1 MKKNN
6 HFLFFF
12 IILTLKSTLSIH
24 LTGNFKT
31 KEFFKFLT
39 RFGFQST
46 DIHNLET
53 TKGYIY
59 GNISSNSKANNNQ
72 RPLLALTILEKIDFL
87 DFYKKTNIKPR
98 DYACSVMFEK
108 FNKQA
113 YDSTCNKNGTFDIIR
128 KIPCDKTCE
137 NQLEI
142 TPIIENSQFTYQISD
157 ENEAKFLYLSIV
169 ACERDNETC
178 SWFSSSEES
187 SNDYEIS
194 YSIYLT
200 NGHPN
205 VKSLNR
211 FEHQFTY
218 ELHDVFEIYLFSMLI
233 YLFILPFIAYRLY
246 YNFHFFYL
254 LLASYV
260 AIEIFSRIMF
270 SIHNLAFSYNGVGV
284 KLFDYLGWL
293 LEILAVCIL
302 ILILLLIAK
311 GYTITTKYIRFKNK
325 FFIYWSILS
334 AFSILSH
341 MIALY
346 TFNIIFHVN
355 YYETRAGYVEL
366 TIRIIFMIWFLK
378 ELKRTFS
385 YINSIRTANGKN
397 FNKQNNGECRERL
410 LVQQNEENNNNN
422 LNSIDNKN
430 TILFNNNNTSSGDDV
445 NIEFVETITNSLLNS
460 NRLNL
465 FYLHFGA
472 CSLVWFIY
480 LPILVLLSILVLTDL
495 FRFRLMLSKYFLI
508 RVYNISFLFLS
519 LSGIRYFVNT
529 ICVSILIYIMWSSKT
544 PLVLPGK
551 IASNELSNTQYF
563 FDLLYNQPDDDEDG
577 DGNQNE
583 NKETE

>member
-1 MKKNN
+1 MKSN
-6 HFLFFF
+6 HFIF
-12 IILTLKSTLSIH
+12 IFLILLIKSTLSIH
-24 LTGNFKT
+24 LNGNFKA
-31 KEFFKFLT
+31 KDFFKFLT

-59 GNISSNSKANNNQ
+59 GNISFLSQTKNK
-72 RPLLALTILEKIDFL
+72 RRPPLLALTILEKSDFL

-98 DYACSVMFEK
+98 DYACSVMFER

-113 YDSTCNKNGTFDIIR
+113 YDSTCNQNGTFDLIR
-128 KIPCDKTCE
+128 KIPCNEQCE
-137 NQLEI
+137 NQFEI
-142 TPIIENSQFTYQISD
+142 TPVIENSQFTYQISD

-169 ACERDNETC
+169 SCQRDNQTC
-178 SWFSSSEES
+178 SWVSSEE
-187 SNDYEIS
+187 SNDYEIT

-218 ELHDVFEIYLFSMLI
+218 ELHDVFEIYLFSMFI
-233 YLFILPFIAYRLY
+233 YLFILPFILYRLY

-254 LLASYV
+254 LLASNV
-260 AIEIFSRIMF
+260 TIEILSRIMF
-270 SIHNLAFSYNGVGV
+270 CIHNLAFSFNGIGV
-284 KLFDYLGWL
+284 KFFDYLGWL

-325 FFIYWSILS
+325 FFIYWCLLS
-334 AFSILSH
+334 TFSIISH

-385 YINSIRTANGKN
+385 YINSIRTENSHKN
-397 FNKQNNGECRERL
+397 NKQNNGCTESL
-410 LVQQNEENNNNN
+410 LEQQNEENNC
-422 LNSIDNKN
+422 SQKNKV
-430 TILFNNNNTSSGDDV
+430 LFNNHTSSGDDV
-445 NIEFVETITNSLLNS
+445 NIEFVSTITNSLLNS

-495 FRFRLMLSKYFLI
+495 FRFRLMLS
-508 RVYNISFLFLS
+508 
-519 LSGIRYFVNT
+519 
-529 ICVSILIYIMWSSKT
+529 
-544 PLVLPGK
+544 
-551 IASNELSNTQYF
+551 
-563 FDLLYNQPDDDEDG
+563 
-577 DGNQNE
+577 
-583 NKETE
+583 